1 MFYSFPVPSRYLV
14 YGTNHQEFVGGYQT
28 AYLTARLE
36 GMNVF
41 RLVIVRGQEF
51 YNWIENVVQTE
62 NKKKIVIS
70 TIVKHKICLIT
81 IK

>member
-28 AYLTARLE
+28 PYLTSRLE
-36 GMNVF
+36 GMNIF

-62 NKKKIVIS
+62 NKKK
-70 TIVKHKICLIT
+70 L
-81 IK
+81 